1 MDSPPRT
8 TAHQVTVRWLASTA
22 LAWQSLGRREHVA
35 VDQYGL
41 PDGRCS
47 VPVRT
52 PMLRLLHQL
61 ASDRDTRPGHL
72 RRPRAHPA
80 SSRRCRSNSNSS
92 TAALAAV
99 PARCGGVWEPAVGHN
114 LGRCHRHPACGA
126 ALWACASMVNV
137 QSGQRPSSRGSCASS
152 GRAWRLWAARYSQR
166 RSTELVQ
173 GEARPLDTHHC
184 PG

>member
-1 MDSPPRT
+1 MDSPPGIT
-8 TAHQVTVRWLASTA
+8 YTLLNRWLGSTA
-22 LAWQSLGRREHVA
+22 LAWRSLGRREHVA

-137 QSGQRPSSRGSCASS
+137 QSGQRPSSAPVPPRGAPGGS
-152 GRAWRLWAARYSQR
+152 GQLGTPRARLS
-166 RSTELVQ
+166 
-173 GEARPLDTHHC
+173 H
-184 PG
+184 